1 MDLITLRK
9 LTLKS
14 KWEFTEKYKG
24 WTIEQVMKY
33 HPSSVWWSYCKLEK
47 ITYTD
52 DILDVL
58 NQKFIGGFE
67 RIQKPGVNKSQID
80 DYYSGVTYQSKSYS
94 ELLKIIRF
102 KKMKGEGI
110 SISLM
115 EEFRNK
121 RTEKYNTP
129 KDNRVYSK
137 LTLQG
142 INQGH
147 LKTSI

>member
-1 MDLITLRK
+1 MDTITLRK

-14 KWEFTEKYKG
+14 KWEFTEKYRG
-24 WTIEQVMKY
+24 WTIEQVMKF

-52 DILDVL
+52 DILNEL
-58 NQKFIGGFE
+58 KEKFKGGFE
-67 RIQKPGVNKSQID
+67 EISKPGIDKSQID
-80 DYYSGVTYQSKSYS
+80 NYFEGFTYQSKSYS

-102 KKMKGEGI
+102 KKMNGQEV

-115 EEFRNK
+115 EEYRKK
-121 RTEKYNTP
+121 RSERMNVP
-129 KDNRVYSK
+129 KDKRVYSK
-137 LTLQG
+137 LSLQG